1 MPGDESVPLLSA
13 YFPPPHCVQLS
24 SPSPP
29 PIPILFPA
37 GHAVQYEDEG
47 TLAEYFP
54 TGQSVCCDAP
64 KVTATPLPL
73 DAYLPAATSTQTDV
87 APGPVTNLPSSH
99 CWQPTISDCV
109 TPSPK
114 SSWYFPAG
122 HI

>member
-54 TGQSVCCDAP
+54 TGQSVDIVLGQYPVWIVVPVGPDDVWTTVSTGAADAWTT
-64 KVTATPLPL
+64 VTAGSGNTWI
-73 DAYLPAATSTQTDV
+73 
-87 APGPVTNLPSSH
+87 N
-99 CWQPTISDCV
+99 
-109 TPSPK
+109 
-114 SSWYFPAG
+114 
-122 HI
+122 